1 MRETLGIFAAFGI
14 AGILIAAS
22 TMEAQTAAQSVDK
35 PFVHPAGSGVWQADL
50 DGIPAVTLT
59 LADDAG
65 QANGTIVFHAIQ
77 KDNGHAYSFS
87 TDPHTLVHPRLDG
100 NTMSFQVKRGNG
112 SNEILNMAVQ
122 LDWNG
127 NMQFPCANCGPQGTH
142 AELQWIQ

>member
-35 PFVHPAGSGVWQADL
+35 PFVHPAGSGVWQA
-50 DGIPAVTLT
+50 
-59 LADDAG
+59 
-65 QANGTIVFHAIQ
+65 NGTIVFHAIQ

-87 TDPHTLVHPRLDG
+87 TEPHTLVHPRLDG
-100 NTMSFQVKRGNG
+100 DTVSFQVKRGNG

-142 AELQWIQ
+142 AELQWMQ